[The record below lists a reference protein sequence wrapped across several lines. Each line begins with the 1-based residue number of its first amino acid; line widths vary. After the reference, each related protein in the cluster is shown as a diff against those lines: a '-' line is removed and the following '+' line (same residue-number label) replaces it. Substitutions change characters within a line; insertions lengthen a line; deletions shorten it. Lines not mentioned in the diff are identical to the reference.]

1 MHLFLAA
8 EAGLGVAAFTGH
20 AVAVQITS
28 LPHVEDEAVCALR
41 LQAATMTSHAL
52 TR

>member
-1 MHLFLAA
+1 MDLFLAV
-8 EAGLGVAAFTGH
+8 EARLGVAAFTRH

-28 LPHVEDEAVCALR
+28 LPHIEDKAVRALR
-41 LQAATMTSHAL
+41 LQAATMPSHAL